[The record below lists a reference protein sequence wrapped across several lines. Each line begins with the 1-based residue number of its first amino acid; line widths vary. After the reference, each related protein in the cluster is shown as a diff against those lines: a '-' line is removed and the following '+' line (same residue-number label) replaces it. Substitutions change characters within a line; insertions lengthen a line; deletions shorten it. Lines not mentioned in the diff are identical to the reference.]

1 MPNFDV
7 IVFKTM
13 LKLKHISLFFA
24 AAVMLLVMESCSKL
38 DPIEPMDQDGV
49 SLEKGKHINSEETI
63 DINALQGRNGDDF
76 GRPDDGGVNI
86 EDIDNVNDDDDE
98 ENDDEEQ
105 TLSID

>member
-13 LKLKHISLFFA
+13 LKFKHISLFFA
-24 AAVMLLVMESCSKL
+24 AALMLLVMESCSKL

-49 SLEKGKHINSEETI
+49 SLEKGKHIDGEESL
-63 DINALQGRNGDDF
+63 DINALHGRGDDF

>member
-13 LKLKHISLFFA
+13 LKFKHISFFFA
-24 AAVMLLVMESCSKL
+24 AALMLLVMESCSKL
-38 DPIEPMDQDGV
+38 EPIEPMDADAV

-76 GRPDDGGVNI
+76 GRPDDGGIII
-86 EDIDNVNDDDDE
+86 EDLDGVNDDDDE